1 MFLFYLLVK
10 FLMTLQIT
18 YIIAFIIGF
27 FYKKNSIIAGKSF
40 GTIAAGI
47 LLFLSAMSM
56 SFNVIYI
63 GILILMASTLIVTTK
78 FLTKLLSNMAMDERR
93 KQQNYYEHNY
103 YYDDDSN
110 YYNDGYNDSNYQ
122 NNNYNNGANYNND
135 YYDGNNYQNNGYY
148 NESNYNDSYGN
159 YGYDDNGYSND
170 YDSYNDTNTG
180 TATYDPYEVLGL
192 TKGATYNEVKKAYR
206 KLSKKYHPDINHAP
220 DAEEKFKEIDNAY
233 QTLKDALGGK

>member
-63 GILILMASTLIVTTK
+63 VILILMASTLIVTTK

-103 YYDDDSN
+103 YYDEDSN

-159 YGYDDNGYSND
+159 YGYDSND
-170 YDSYNDTNTG
+170 YNSYNDAD
-180 TATYDPYEVLGL
+180 TATSTYDPYEVLGL
-192 TKGATYNEVKKAYR
+192 TKGVDFKVVKKTYR
-206 KLSKKYHPDINHAP
+206 KLCIKYHPDHNDSP
-220 DAEEKFKEIDNAY
+220 DANETFEAIVEAYETIKSDLGEK
-233 QTLKDALGGK
+233 